1 MIMKASEIRGLT
13 AEELEGKIRE
23 SKKEL
28 FNLRFQQVSGR
39 IENPARIRLVR
50 RDIAR
55 METILVEQASKS
67 RKGA

>member
-1 MIMKASEIRGLT
+1 MKLAEIRGMT
-13 AEELEGKIRE
+13 ADELLNKIRD

-55 METILVEQASKS
+55 MMTVLRELASGES
-67 RKGA
+67 G

>member
-1 MIMKASEIRGLT
+1 VKLAEIRGLT
-13 AEELEGKIRE
+13 ADELENKIRD

-28 FNLRFQQVSGR
+28 FNLRLQQVSGR

-55 METILVEQASKS
+55 MMTVLREQASGKS
-67 RKGA
+67 V